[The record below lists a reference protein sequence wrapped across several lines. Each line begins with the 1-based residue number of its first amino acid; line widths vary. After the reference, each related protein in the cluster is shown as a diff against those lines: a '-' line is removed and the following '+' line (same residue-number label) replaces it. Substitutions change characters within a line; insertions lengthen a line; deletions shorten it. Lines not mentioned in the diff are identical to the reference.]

1 MEKQA
6 NWIIKQLKDKKK
18 TGDLEMLRT
27 LWNVCMALVAKD
39 AVDFAAQKK
48 QRDIWAAYLQDQNSA
63 VATTDVSVPDFE
75 DVIQVLMDEY
85 PTLQEAANVVAFAN
99 IQTNSP
105 MFMVNLVLMDYRT
118 ARGGAER
125 KDRPQLGGEWYA
137 RPFVAELPT
146 ALGSLIAGIP
156 EEKTPITAGAEV
168 PVQIDLDEKYIMPA
182 RLTVTIPKKLP
193 VEAEDGGTFL
203 FDPPEGQ
210 NLAVV
215 YRDIGSFGFNEPSF
229 TQWENVVGSP
239 TDTDGTRLSPGSR
252 VFCTQYIDGIV
263 ALVKS
268 LDSDAAD
275 VKAYAD
281 YGSPALE
288 HLVFLAELADKKG
301 KDLAFQDV
309 LQTYAAAE
317 ALVTELCKQTE
328 GYRLQM
334 FASNLLEKTKIR
346 HTKLAALFKLKI
358 GEKVPEAMAAE
369 VAIDAGDGTFT
380 ETMYFERL
388 GVIESTLWEFAML
401 AAAFL
406 PWPVAMATLRK
417 VAPKW
422 IPVMSVEDETVSKY
436 TSDSVVINKHP
447 VPRFF
452 FPTGEA
458 SALGVHA
465 FLMKSGFKPR
475 AVPIG
480 RDQLHEYTP
489 YFEFYQ
495 NTGNFLS
502 TENEDAVGA
511 GSTDSLQLWLNLS
524 DSLHWKLQGKSLQ
537 DCGAIIAS
545 EIKKV
550 METEYHIE
558 QATSLVIDYT
568 KICSNIPSSLLYG
581 VLAEMAEALLKAE
594 NIPHVWFLRSTLKY
608 NTGTLDRYQSG
619 EVLFFGD
626 RSQLQLADMA
636 RAAYESF
643 PSESTKNPASKW
655 SLKGNYI
662 PLMHRTRLLSDAIVA
677 AKWEA
682 YVEAVR
688 T

>member
-39 AVDFAAQKK
+39 AVDFAAQKE
-48 QRDIWAAYLQDQNSA
+48 QRDTWAAYLQDQNTK
-63 VATTDVSVPDFE
+63 VTDVSVPDAE
-75 DVIQVLMDEY
+75 DVTQVLMDEY
-85 PTLQEAANVVAFAN
+85 PTLPEAANVVAFAN
-99 IQTNSP
+99 IQTKSP

-125 KDRPQLGGEWYA
+125 KDRPELKGELYA
-137 RPFVAELPT
+137 RPFESNLPI
-146 ALGSLIAGIP
+146 ALESLIAGIK
-156 EEKTPITAGAEV
+156 EVKTSRAEGEV
-168 PVQIDLDEKYIMPA
+168 VSLQIDPSEKYILPE
-182 RLTVTIPKKLP
+182 RVTVTIPKKLP
-193 VEAEDGGTFL
+193 VAEVDQQNFL
-203 FDPPEGQ
+203 IDPPRGENQ
-210 NLAVV
+210 AVI

-229 TQWENVVGSP
+229 TRWENSDGSP

-252 VFCTQYIDGIV
+252 VLCMAYIDGIV
-263 ALVKS
+263 GLVKS
-268 LDSDAAD
+268 LEDDQED
-275 VKAYAD
+275 VEAYRN

-288 HLVFLAELADKKG
+288 HLVALAELARKKG
-301 KDLAFQDV
+301 KDLAFRDV
-309 LQTYAAAE
+309 MKTCDAAH
-317 ALVTELCKQTE
+317 ALVAQLCEQTKE
-328 GYRLQM
+328 HQIQR
-334 FASNLLEKTKIR
+334 FALNLLDKIRIR
-346 HTKLAALFKLKI
+346 HTKLETLFKLKI

-422 IPVMSVEDETVSKY
+422 IPVMNAEDETESKF
-436 TSDSVVINKHP
+436 TSDTVVIIKDP

-452 FPTGEA
+452 FPTGQAAAMKLYE
-458 SALGVHA
+458 
-465 FLMKSGFKPR
+465 FLLKQGYHPR
-475 AVPIG
+475 EIPVG
-480 RDQLHEYTP
+480 RQTLHEYTP

-495 NTGNFLS
+495 YNEFLLNTKN
-502 TENEDAVGA
+502 ENSVGDDF
-511 GSTDSLQLWLNLS
+511 TDPLQLWLNLS
-524 DSLHWKLQGKSLQ
+524 DSLHWRLQGNSLEA
-537 DCGAIIAS
+537 CGAMIAS
-545 EIKKV
+545 NIKEV
-550 METEYHIE
+550 MEKEYKIK
-558 QATSLVIDYT
+558 QATSLVLDYT

-581 VLAEMAEALLKAE
+581 ILAEIAEKLLEDE

-619 EVLFFGD
+619 EVLFFDEHSGLELEGLK
-626 RSQLQLADMA
+626 QMA
-636 RAAYESF
+636 YDSF
-643 PSESTKNPASKW
+643 HSAEEPDWAKW